1 MATRHRNP
9 GIRPHPTIGRWL
21 DRAARAAFPAT
32 CTVSIMLLTLAPF
45 GVAGQAVLLPAV
57 TLACIWFWSLFRPAA
72 MPPPAV
78 FAIGFLLDLLGYLP
92 LGVGV
97 LTLLLVHGF
106 ALRLRRFLAQQG
118 FALSWLAFVPVAAGA
133 AFLSWAL
140 VALLTLRLIPI
151 GLALFQAVLT
161 ATLYPV
167 LAIPLAW
174 AHRSIAEADRG

>member
-1 MATRHRNP
+1 MHGFDHAADP
-9 GIRPHPTIGRWL
+9 GALRCCRSGG
-21 DRAARAAFPAT
+21 F
-32 CTVSIMLLTLAPF
+32 
-45 GVAGQAVLLPAV
+45 VAGRNSGLHLVLVAVPPRGHAPAGRIRYRIP
-57 TLACIWFWSLFRPAA
+57 ARP
-72 MPPPAV
+72 P
-78 FAIGFLLDLLGYLP
+78 
-92 LGVGV
+92 
-97 LTLLLVHGF
+97 GF